1 MDSNKPIPA
10 GFTKHDRRSGLTDP
24 WEPLYA
30 AGSDS
35 GFSLGL
41 HAGAAHVNSRGFV
54 HGGLLSALADNAMG
68 LSCAR
73 QIENVGGLVTVSL
86 SIDYLGTARQGE
98 WLEIRA
104 EPTRIGQS
112 LCFAEARILSDG
124 QLCATAKAG
133 FKGALATVKQEKH
146 A

>member
-1 MDSNKPIPA
+1 MENNKPIPA

-30 AGSDS
+30 AGSDT

-41 HAGAAHVNSRGFV
+41 HAAAPHVNSRGFV

-124 QLCATAKAG
+124 QLCATAKAV
-133 FKGALATVKQEKH
+133 FKAALATVKQEKQ

>member
-1 MDSNKPIPA
+1 MEDNKTVPP
-10 GFTKHDRRSGLTDP
+10 GFYKHDRRSGLTDP

-30 AGSDS
+30 AASAWF
-35 GFSLGL
+35 FSLGL
-41 HAGAAHVNSRGFV
+41 FAGAPHVNSRGFV

-86 SIDYLGTARQGE
+86 TIDYLGTARQGD

-104 EPTRIGQS
+104 EPTRLSQS

-124 QLCATAKAG
+124 QLCATARAVFKASLS
-133 FKGALATVKQEKH
+133 KTTTEDRI
-146 A
+146 

>member
-1 MDSNKPIPA
+1 MEDSKTIPT
-10 GFTKHDRRSGLTDP
+10 GFYKHDRRSGLTDP

-30 AGSDS
+30 AASES
-35 GFSLGL
+35 FFSLGL
-41 HAGAAHVNSRGFV
+41 FAGAPHVNSRGFV

-73 QIENVGGLVTVSL
+73 QIENIGGLVTISL

-124 QLCATAKAG
+124 QLCATAKAV
-133 FKGALATVKQEKH
+133 FKASQNKTITEERI
-146 A
+146 